1 MSTHETPDHRPDFWE
16 PNRQPSTLDAARE
29 EDLEILR
36 TARQKPPKWKSQ
48 DEQWAG
54 RRVTAQ
60 EAWFGLLL
68 LLVILFAVLL
78 FTPGAAK

>member
-16 PNRQPSTLDAARE
+16 PNRQPSTPDAARE

-36 TARQKPPKWKSQ
+36 KARQKPPKWKSQ